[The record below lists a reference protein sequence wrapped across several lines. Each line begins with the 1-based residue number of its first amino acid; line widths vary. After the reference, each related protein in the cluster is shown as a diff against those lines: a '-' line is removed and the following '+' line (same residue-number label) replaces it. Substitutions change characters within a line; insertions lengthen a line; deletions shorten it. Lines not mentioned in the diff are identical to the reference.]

1 MEPFIT
7 GSAGEGVR
15 GERFTV
21 GSLTLIVSVCGWGV
35 RIEDKVVSADI
46 TEFLIRVA
54 VETVV
59 NVTREAVSL
68 GVLISVETFGTVKFS
83 VRIVKVVLPAV
94 RGDNARVGGRVK
106 GRASRAGQA
115 GVGGKVAS

>member
-1 MEPFIT
+1 M
-7 GSAGEGVR
+7 
-15 GERFTV
+15 
-21 GSLTLIVSVCGWGV
+21 
-35 RIEDKVVSADI
+35 D
-46 TEFLIRVA
+46 
-54 VETVV
+54 
-59 NVTREAVSL
+59 
-68 GVLISVETFGTVKFS
+68 VLISVETFGTVKFS

>member
-1 MEPFIT
+1 MEPFIA

-15 GERFTV
+15 GERLTV
-21 GSLTLIVSVCGWGV
+21 GGLTLIVSVCSWGV

-94 RGDNARVGGRVK
+94 RGDNARVGGRVR
-106 GRASRAGQA
+106 G
-115 GVGGKVAS
+115 